1 MDKMMDS
8 PWVLRII
15 ALILACLLFFSVR
28 TELSPLNKT
37 ITSEQTTVIRD
48 VPVDV
53 FYDDKNLI
61 VTGIPKTVD
70 VTIKGPMPLV
80 IQAQTSKDFS
90 VFVDL
95 SKLLIGEHNVALK
108 YENISDKLQVTLD
121 PATVKVS
128 IEEKVTQEFRVDPE
142 MNNRLIEQGYI
153 LEGMTANPATV
164 YVTGPKSVIENI
176 SYVKATVTGEKGM
189 KEPFSQVATVKV
201 LDRDLNKLDVKI
213 EPETVKVQVDIG
225 AYSRELPVVLKEVG
239 KAADG
244 IIVNKLTF
252 NPTTVKVYG
261 RKSIIDTLTAIPIE
275 VDLSKITESKTYEID
290 VKLPE
295 GVTSGSASKI
305 KVKADITKV
314 EQEKTTTTTTTTTPE
329 PTPDAKPDT
338 KPDSKPDA
346 KPDPNPSPPS
356 EESNN
361 HSEDNTTTEKT
372 EDIDS

>member
-28 TELSPLNKT
+28 TELSPLSKT

-261 RKSIIDTLTAIPIE
+261 RKSIIDALTAIPIE
-275 VDLSKITESKTYEID
+275 VDLSKITESKTYEFD

-314 EQEKTTTTTTTTTPE
+314 EQEKTTTITTTPA

-338 KPDSKPDA
+338 NPDSKPDA
-346 KPDPNPSPPS
+346 KPDPNPNPSPPS
-356 EESNN
+356 EESND

-372 EDIDS
+372 EDVDS